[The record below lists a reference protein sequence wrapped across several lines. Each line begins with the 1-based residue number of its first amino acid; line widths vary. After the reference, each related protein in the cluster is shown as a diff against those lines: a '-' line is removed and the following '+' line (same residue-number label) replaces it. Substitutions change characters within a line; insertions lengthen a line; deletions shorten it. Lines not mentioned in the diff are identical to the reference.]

1 MSGRMPTPP
10 FARLGRAGHLGPFYL
25 QRLDYQ
31 CQRWYHTSMDKT
43 TIYLPADLKSA
54 IKRAARR
61 RGVSEAEV
69 VRDSIRAAI
78 GGERPHPRGG
88 LFASGA
94 PIARQDEEHLNG
106 FGKR

>member
-1 MSGRMPTPP
+1 MASTRGM
-10 FARLGRAGHLGPFYL
+10 
-25 QRLDYQ
+25 LDYQ

-69 VRDSIRAAI
+69 VRDSIRTAI

-94 PIARQDEEHLNG
+94 PMARQDEEHLTG
-106 FGKR
+106 FGER